1 MTAETFTLH
10 PITSQDRE
18 WMRTLLTDHWGSV
31 EIVSRGRIYL
41 ADRLPG
47 FIAWK
52 AGSRVGLITYD
63 IEDSQCEIITIDS
76 LVPEIGIG
84 SALIDRVNQ
93 EARTQNCQRIWLIT
107 TNDNLPALRFYQKRG
122 FRLVAVYPNA
132 IAVSRKLK
140 PSIPFI
146 GIDGVPIRDEIELE
160 VQLK

>member
-1 MTAETFTLH
+1 
-10 PITSQDRE
+10 
-18 WMRTLLTDHWGSV
+18 MRTLLTDHWGSV

-76 LVPEIGIG
+76 LAPEVGIG
-84 SALIDRVNQ
+84 RALIDRVSQ
-93 EARTQNCQRIWLIT
+93 EALTQNCQRIWLIT

-122 FRLVAVYPNA
+122 FRLVAVYPDA
-132 IAVSRKLK
+132 VEVSRKLK
-140 PSIPFI
+140 PQIPFI
-146 GIDGVPIRDEIELE
+146 GIDGIPIRDEIELE
-160 VQLK
+160 IQLK